1 MTRKKIIKKMELLKQ
16 EIEVLIKT
24 RGTKQD
30 KYDTNKK
37 INNLK
42 FKYNFYNNLL
52 KIGATK

>member
-16 EIEVLIKT
+16 EIEVLIKS

-42 FKYNFYNNLL
+42 SKYNFYNNLL